1 MFDERDNLQAEL
13 DSRQPSNRS
22 VEPNVH
28 TEPEIDDAAMDVD
41 IEEPVIARISLTPQA
56 SFSTP
61 LRLDRQPTM
70 GLPTPE
76 SNDRPIRRRPSGQ
89 NSLPIIDSPSLNR
102 GIEGGRQPVRFDY
115 P

>member
-22 VEPNVH
+22 AEPNAH
-28 TEPEIDDAAMDVD
+28 SEPELEDAAMDVD
-41 IEEPVIARISLTPQA
+41 IEDPIIARISLTPQA

-61 LRLDRQPTM
+61 LRLDRQSTM

-76 SNDRPIRRRPSGQ
+76 SNDRPARRRLSGQ
-89 NSLPIIDSPSLNR
+89 NSLPVIDSPSLNR
-102 GIEGGRQPVRFDY
+102 GTEGGRQPVRLDY